1 MRKVAITII
10 NFLNIPMMID
20 TIALIVE
27 RIISFI

>member
-1 MRKVAITII
+1 MRKVAITIT

-20 TIALIVE
+20 TIALVAE

>member
-1 MRKVAITII
+1 MRKVAIAMT

-20 TIALIVE
+20 TVALVAE

>member
-1 MRKVAITII
+1 MRKVAMIIT

-20 TIALIVE
+20 TVALVAE